1 LSERFEMSSSGP
13 WSVKGIDPRARA
25 RAKSAARR
33 EGLTLGEWIN
43 RVILDGSDPSNPEWD
58 DALEAYPGFGGGSA
72 LSEEDDRL
80 LRAMVNRL
88 TERVE
93 SSEKMSARTLSGL
106 DKAIT
111 QLADKITKTGERH
124 SAEISSTQQSLDKLR
139 KTQDTLGDRIRSL
152 ESAPAG
158 SGSTEDVRAVE
169 TTIMKLARRLYEHEN
184 DTAARLHAVD
194 EDTRSASESL
204 DARLARLESRA
215 EDTADRNRQRDDETA
230 RTISGL
236 RTVTETLKARV
247 EGAERIT
254 NDAARALESSVSRLD
269 DRLRQ
274 LETRNSGDTVELERR
289 FERLSD
295 DVARAI
301 ADTRSQVA
309 QAVSGAASEPRIDR
323 LEDALT
329 RALSRMDDAERRQG
343 DSMSKLGQEIT
354 KLAGAIDR
362 RLTESERRAADAL
375 RESQSESKI
384 DRRLDEVRAENRDA
398 IKRMGKDVTRLGRS
412 LAERIETSE
421 QRANSVVETAT
432 DRMAE
437 MIEKFDNQRQSREED
452 LEDRLRQS
460 EERTAKRIED
470 ALGGVQDRMAAV
482 RSETEEALS
491 PVQRAMSA
499 LADRLEAIESRTA
512 PPAEETPEAEAPAE
526 EEIDFDTPLGPPPQ
540 AETPAGVFEPGE
552 ADPFLAEAEAR
563 PAEPAPQPAR
573 KPRQPQPVQAA
584 AQPRAAA
591 QAQPAPAAPAQPQ
604 PVQPQ
609 PAPRKPRPSGKLGA
623 TADADFLAAARERTR
638 STGYGHTPDAPSRPS
653 RLGRIALY
661 ALPVVALIMLSG
673 AGVIL
678 VWEAIQ
684 GDAERQAASA
694 EVERDFIAQVEAG
707 FSNDAAAPAAPQS
720 AEDAAAPSANTE
732 DSAAQMADASAS
744 APADTTPPP
753 QPEPQPE
760 PATPPANAVADAT
773 GTVVPAAE
781 PDTSAAPA
789 TSAPA
794 NTRNNA
800 RTTLEGA
807 ASDGHPVA
815 RYQLGLQALENGDAE
830 TAAILLR
837 RAAEQGVPA
846 AQYRF
851 AKLLETGE
859 GVDQDLEAAR
869 RWTERAANAGHRRAM
884 HNLGVMYY
892 YGTGVAENIET
903 AARWFQE
910 AALLGL
916 RDSQFNLALLYETG
930 DGVPLS
936 LPDAYAWF
944 TIASQTGSDP
954 TAGERAA
961 NVAERLE
968 PAALEEAR
976 ATAEGFTPRPID
988 AEANGLYRN
997 LPWDRTATTDAAQVR
1012 RAQGFLSVLG
1022 YAPGPIDGEMGDRTR
1037 DAIMAFEADQG
1048 LPRTGR
1054 VDAVLIE
1061 RLERAAAS

>member
-1 LSERFEMSSSGP
+1 MSSSGP

-25 RAKSAARR
+25 RAKTAARR

-43 RVILDGSDPSNPEWD
+43 RVILDGSDPSNPQWD

-93 SSEKMSARTLSGL
+93 SSEKLSARTLSGI

-111 QLADKITKTGERH
+111 QLADKISKNGERY
-124 SAEISSTQQSLDKLR
+124 SAELAAAQESLERVR
-139 KTQDTLGDRIRSL
+139 KGQDELGDRVRSL
-152 ESAPAG
+152 ETTPPG

-194 EDTRSASESL
+194 EDTRSVSETL
-204 DARLARLESRA
+204 EARLARLEARA
-215 EDTADRNRQRDDETA
+215 EDTVDRNRKRDDETA
-230 RTISGL
+230 RTINGL

-254 NDAARALESSVSRLD
+254 NDAARALESSVARLD
-269 DRLRQ
+269 DRMRN

-295 DVARAI
+295 DVARII
-301 ADTRSQVA
+301 AETRSQVA

-329 RALSRMDDAERRQG
+329 RAMTRMDEAERRQG
-343 DSMSKLGQEIT
+343 DNMSRLGREIT

-362 RLTESERRAADAL
+362 RLSESERRSAEAL
-375 RESQSESKI
+375 RESQSESKL
-384 DRRLDEVRAENRDA
+384 DRRLDAVRQESRDA
-398 IKRMGKDVTRLGRS
+398 IKQMGEDVTRLGRS
-412 LAERIETSE
+412 LADRIEQSE
-421 QRANSVVETAT
+421 RRANTVVETAT

-437 MIEKFDNQRQSREED
+437 MIEKFDTHRTAREED

-470 ALGGVQDRMAAV
+470 ALGSVQERMASV

-499 LADRLEAIESRTA
+499 LADRLEAIEGRQA
-512 PPAEETPEAEAPAE
+512 PKSDPADTPADSADAVEED
-526 EEIDFDTPLGPPPQ
+526 IDFDAPLGPPPQ
-540 AETPAGVFEPGE
+540 AETPAGDFDDGE
-552 ADPFLAEAEAR
+552 NDPFLAEMNAQPAPRPQR
-563 PAEPAPQPAR
+563 PAEP
-573 KPRQPQPVQAA
+573 QPQPERPRRRRARTEAA
-584 AQPRAAA
+584 PAEAVIAQPV
-591 QAQPAPAAPAQPQ
+591 PAAPQQP
-604 PVQPQ
+604 
-609 PAPRKPRPSGKLGA
+609 PARRPRPSGRLGA

-638 STGYGHTPDAPSRPS
+638 STAYHPGADTPQRQSRMG
-653 RLGRIALY
+653 RLALY
-661 ALPVVALIMLSG
+661 ALPVIALVMLTG

-678 VWEAIQ
+678 VWEAMQ
-684 GDAERQAASA
+684 GDSERETANAA
-694 EVERDFIAQVEAG
+694 VERDFIAQVEAG
-707 FSNDAAAPAAPQS
+707 FSSEAGAATTATGPEQAGTAPAGTQ
-720 AEDAAAPSANTE
+720 T
-732 DSAAQMADASAS
+732 ADASEAV
-744 APADTTPPP
+744 TPPAEAP
-753 QPEPQPE
+753 VANEPPAREPAATRE
-760 PATPPANAVADAT
+760 PATPPANAVADAS
-773 GTVVPAAE
+773 GTVMPASE
-781 PDTSAAPA
+781 PVSTPEPAAAPA
-789 TSAPA
+789 TGSA
-794 NTRNNA
+794 TGRM
-800 RTTLEGA
+800 TLESA
-807 ASDGHPVA
+807 ASEGHPVA
-815 RYQLGLQALENGDAE
+815 RYQLGLQALESGDAE

-846 AQYRF
+846 AQYRY

-859 GVDQDLEAAR
+859 GVEQDLEDAR

-916 RDSQFNLALLYETG
+916 RDSQFNLALLYESG

-944 TIASQTGSDP
+944 TIASMTGSDP
-954 TAGERAA
+954 TAGERARA
-961 NVAERLE
+961 VSEQLD
-968 PAALEEAR
+968 PAALAEAQ
-976 ATAEGFTPRPID
+976 ATADGFTPRPLD
-988 AEANGLYRN
+988 PEANGLYNN
-997 LPWDRTATTDAAQVR
+997 LPWDRTVTTDAAQVR

-1022 YAPGPIDGEMGDRTR
+1022 YAPGPIDGEMGGRTR

-1061 RLERAAAS
+1061 RLERAAAG

>member
-1 LSERFEMSSSGP
+1 MSSSGP

-25 RAKSAARR
+25 RAKTAARR

-43 RVILDGSDPSNPEWD
+43 RVILDGSDPSNPQWD
-58 DALEAYPGFGGGSA
+58 DALEAYPGFGGGTA

-93 SSEKMSARTLSGL
+93 SSEKLSARTLSGI

-111 QLADKITKTGERH
+111 QLADKISKNGERY
-124 SAEISSTQQSLDKLR
+124 SAELAAAQESLERVR
-139 KTQDTLGDRIRSL
+139 KGQDELGDRVRSL
-152 ESAPAG
+152 ESTPPG

-194 EDTRSASESL
+194 EDTRSVSETL
-204 DARLARLESRA
+204 EARLARLEARA
-215 EDTADRNRQRDDETA
+215 EDTVDRNRKRDDETA

-254 NDAARALESSVSRLD
+254 NDAARALESSVARLD
-269 DRLRQ
+269 DRMRH

-295 DVARAI
+295 DVARII
-301 ADTRSQVA
+301 AETRSQVA

-329 RALSRMDDAERRQG
+329 RAMTRMDEAERRQG
-343 DSMSKLGQEIT
+343 DNMSRLGREIT

-362 RLTESERRAADAL
+362 RLSESERRSAEAL
-375 RESQSESKI
+375 RESQSESKL
-384 DRRLDEVRAENRDA
+384 DRRLDAVRQESREA
-398 IKRMGKDVTRLGRS
+398 IKQMGEEVTRLGRS
-412 LAERIETSE
+412 LADRIEHSE
-421 QRANSVVETAT
+421 RRANAVVETAT

-437 MIEKFDNQRQSREED
+437 MIEKFDTHRTAREED

-470 ALGGVQDRMAAV
+470 ALGSVQERMASV

-499 LADRLEAIESRTA
+499 LADRLEAIEGRQA
-512 PPAEETPEAEAPAE
+512 PKSAPSDTPADSADEAEED
-526 EEIDFDTPLGPPPQ
+526 IDFDTPLGPPPQ
-540 AETPAGVFEPGE
+540 AETPVSDFDDGE
-552 ADPFLAEAEAR
+552 NDPFLAEMN
-563 PAEPAPQPAR
+563 
-573 KPRQPQPVQAA
+573 
-584 AQPRAAA
+584 
-591 QAQPAPAAPAQPQ
+591 AQPAPRPQRPAEAQPQ
-604 PVQPQ
+604 PERPRRRRARAEAAPAEAVLAQPAPVQPQ
-609 PAPRKPRPSGKLGA
+609 QPPARRPRPSGRLGA

-638 STGYGHTPDAPSRPS
+638 STAYHPGTDTPHRQSRMG
-653 RLGRIALY
+653 RLALY
-661 ALPVVALIMLSG
+661 ALPVIALVMLSG

-678 VWEAIQ
+678 VWEAMQ
-684 GDAERQAASA
+684 GDSERETANAA
-694 EVERDFIAQVEAG
+694 VERDFIAQVEAG
-707 FSNDAAAPAAPQS
+707 FSSEAGAATP
-720 AEDAAAPSANTE
+720 
-732 DSAAQMADASAS
+732 AS
-744 APADTTPPP
+744 APEQVDTPAAGTQIANASDAPAPPAG
-753 QPEPQPE
+753 EPVAGAPPARE
-760 PATPPANAVADAT
+760 PAPREAATPPANAVADVSGTVMPASEPVSAPEPAAIPAEGSAT
-773 GTVVPAAE
+773 GRMTLE
-781 PDTSAAPA
+781 SAA
-789 TSAPA
+789 S
-794 NTRNNA
+794 
-800 RTTLEGA
+800 E
-807 ASDGHPVA
+807 GHPVA
-815 RYQLGLQALENGDAE
+815 RYQLGLQALESGDAE

-846 AQYRF
+846 AQYRY

-859 GVDQDLEAAR
+859 GVEQDLEDAR

-916 RDSQFNLALLYETG
+916 RDSQFNLALLYESG

-944 TIASQTGSDP
+944 TIASMTGSDP
-954 TAGERAA
+954 TAGERARA
-961 NVAERLE
+961 VSEQLD
-968 PAALEEAR
+968 PAALAEAQ
-976 ATAEGFTPRPID
+976 ATADGFTPRPLD
-988 AEANGLYRN
+988 AEANGLYNN
-997 LPWDRTATTDAAQVR
+997 LPWDRTVTTDAAQVR

-1022 YAPGPIDGEMGDRTR
+1022 YAPGPIDGEMGGRTR

-1061 RLERAAAS
+1061 RLERAAAG

>member
-1 LSERFEMSSSGP
+1 MSSSGP

-25 RAKSAARR
+25 RAKTAARR

-43 RVILDGSDPSNPEWD
+43 RVILDGSDPSNPQWD
-58 DALEAYPGFGGGSA
+58 DALEAYPGFGGGTA

-93 SSEKMSARTLSGL
+93 SSEKLSARTLSGI

-111 QLADKITKTGERH
+111 QLADKISKNGERY
-124 SAEISSTQQSLDKLR
+124 SAELAAAQESLERVR
-139 KTQDTLGDRIRSL
+139 KGQDELGDRVRSL
-152 ESAPAG
+152 ESTPPG

-194 EDTRSASESL
+194 EDTRSVSETL
-204 DARLARLESRA
+204 EARLARLEARA
-215 EDTADRNRQRDDETA
+215 EDTVDRNRKRDDETA

-254 NDAARALESSVSRLD
+254 NDAARALESSVARLD
-269 DRLRQ
+269 DRMRH

-295 DVARAI
+295 DVARII
-301 ADTRSQVA
+301 AETRSQVA

-329 RALSRMDDAERRQG
+329 RAMTRMDEAERRQG
-343 DSMSKLGQEIT
+343 DNMSRLGREIT

-362 RLTESERRAADAL
+362 RLSESERRSAEAL
-375 RESQSESKI
+375 RESQSESKL
-384 DRRLDEVRAENRDA
+384 DRRLDAVRQESREA
-398 IKRMGKDVTRLGRS
+398 IKQMGEEVTRLGRS
-412 LAERIETSE
+412 LADRIEHSE
-421 QRANSVVETAT
+421 RRANAVVETAT

-437 MIEKFDNQRQSREED
+437 MIEKFDTHRTAREED

-470 ALGGVQDRMAAV
+470 ALGSVQERMASV

-499 LADRLEAIESRTA
+499 LADRLEAIEGRQA
-512 PPAEETPEAEAPAE
+512 PKSAPSDTPADSADEAEED
-526 EEIDFDTPLGPPPQ
+526 IDFDTPLGPPPQ
-540 AETPAGVFEPGE
+540 AETPVSDFDDGE
-552 ADPFLAEAEAR
+552 NDPFLAEMN
-563 PAEPAPQPAR
+563 
-573 KPRQPQPVQAA
+573 
-584 AQPRAAA
+584 
-591 QAQPAPAAPAQPQ
+591 AQPAPRPQRPAEAQPQ
-604 PVQPQ
+604 PERPRRRRARAEAAPAEAVLAQPAPVQPQ
-609 PAPRKPRPSGKLGA
+609 QPPARRPRPSGRLGA

-638 STGYGHTPDAPSRPS
+638 STAYHPGTDAPHRQSRMG
-653 RLGRIALY
+653 RLALY
-661 ALPVVALIMLSG
+661 ALPVIALVMLSG

-678 VWEAIQ
+678 VWEAMQ
-684 GDAERQAASA
+684 GDSERETANAA
-694 EVERDFIAQVEAG
+694 VERDFIAQVEAG
-707 FSNDAAAPAAPQS
+707 FSSEAGAATPASAPEQVDTPAAGTQI
-720 AEDAAAPSANTE
+720 
-732 DSAAQMADASAS
+732 ADASD
-744 APADTTPPP
+744 APAPPAD
-753 QPEPQPE
+753 EPVAGAPPARE
-760 PATPPANAVADAT
+760 PAPREAATPPANAVADVSGTVMPASEPVSAPEPAAIPAEGSAT
-773 GTVVPAAE
+773 GRMTLE
-781 PDTSAAPA
+781 SAA
-789 TSAPA
+789 S
-794 NTRNNA
+794 
-800 RTTLEGA
+800 E
-807 ASDGHPVA
+807 GHPVA
-815 RYQLGLQALENGDAE
+815 RYQLGLQALESGDAE

-846 AQYRF
+846 AQYRY

-859 GVDQDLEAAR
+859 GVEQDLEDAR

-916 RDSQFNLALLYETG
+916 RDSQFNLALLYESG

-944 TIASQTGSDP
+944 TIASMTGSDP
-954 TAGERAA
+954 TAGERARA
-961 NVAERLE
+961 VSEQLD
-968 PAALEEAR
+968 PAALAEAQ
-976 ATAEGFTPRPID
+976 ATADGFTPRPLD
-988 AEANGLYRN
+988 AEANGLYNN
-997 LPWDRTATTDAAQVR
+997 LPWDRTVTTDAAQVR

-1022 YAPGPIDGEMGDRTR
+1022 YAPGPIDGEMGGRTR

-1061 RLERAAAS
+1061 RLERAAAG

>member
-1 LSERFEMSSSGP
+1 MSSSGP

-25 RAKSAARR
+25 RAKTAARR

-43 RVILDGSDPSNPEWD
+43 RVILDGSDPSNPQWD

-93 SSEKMSARTLSGL
+93 SSEKLSARTLSGI

-111 QLADKITKTGERH
+111 QLADKISKNGERY
-124 SAEISSTQQSLDKLR
+124 SAELAAAQESLERVR
-139 KTQDTLGDRIRSL
+139 KGQDELGDRVRSL
-152 ESAPAG
+152 ESTPPG

-194 EDTRSASESL
+194 EDTRSVSETL
-204 DARLARLESRA
+204 EARLARLEARA
-215 EDTADRNRQRDDETA
+215 EDTVDRNRKRDDETA
-230 RTISGL
+230 RTINGL

-254 NDAARALESSVSRLD
+254 NDAARALESSVARLD
-269 DRLRQ
+269 DRMRN

-295 DVARAI
+295 DVARII
-301 ADTRSQVA
+301 AETRSQVA

-329 RALSRMDDAERRQG
+329 RAMTRMDEAERRQG
-343 DSMSKLGQEIT
+343 DNMSRLGREIT

-362 RLTESERRAADAL
+362 RLSESERRSAEAL
-375 RESQSESKI
+375 RESQSESKL
-384 DRRLDEVRAENRDA
+384 DRRLDAVRQESRDA
-398 IKRMGKDVTRLGRS
+398 IKQMGEEVTRLGRS
-412 LAERIETSE
+412 LADRIEHSE
-421 QRANSVVETAT
+421 RRANAVVETAT

-437 MIEKFDNQRQSREED
+437 MIEKFDTHRTAREED

-470 ALGGVQDRMAAV
+470 ALGSVQERMASV

-499 LADRLEAIESRTA
+499 LADRLEAIEGRQA
-512 PPAEETPEAEAPAE
+512 PKSEPADTPADSADDADEDF
-526 EEIDFDTPLGPPPQ
+526 DFDTPLGPPPQ
-540 AETPAGVFEPGE
+540 AETPAGDFDDGE
-552 ADPFLAEAEAR
+552 SDPFLAEMNTQPAPRPQR
-563 PAEPAPQPAR
+563 PAEALPQPERPRRRRAR
-573 KPRQPQPVQAA
+573 AEAA
-584 AQPRAAA
+584 PAEAVL
-591 QAQPAPAAPAQPQ
+591 AQPAP
-604 PVQPQ
+604 VQPQ
-609 PAPRKPRPSGKLGA
+609 QPPARRPRPSGRLGA

-638 STGYGHTPDAPSRPS
+638 STAYYPGTDTPQRQSRTG
-653 RLGRIALY
+653 RLALY
-661 ALPVVALIMLSG
+661 ALPVIALVMLTG

-678 VWEAIQ
+678 VWEAMQ
-684 GDAERQAASA
+684 GDSERETANAA
-694 EVERDFIAQVEAG
+694 VESDFIAQVEAG
-707 FSNDAAAPAAPQS
+707 FSSEAGAATTATGPEQADTPPAGMQ
-720 AEDAAAPSANTE
+720 T
-732 DSAAQMADASAS
+732 ADASEAVAPPAEAPEAS
-744 APADTTPPP
+744 EPPAR
-753 QPEPQPE
+753 EPATRE
-760 PATPPANAVADAT
+760 PATPPANAVADAS
-773 GTVVPAAE
+773 GSVMPASEPVSAPEPAAIPAE
-781 PDTSAAPA
+781 GSATGRMTLESAA
-789 TSAPA
+789 S
-794 NTRNNA
+794 
-800 RTTLEGA
+800 E
-807 ASDGHPVA
+807 GHPVA

-846 AQYRF
+846 AQYRY

-859 GVDQDLEAAR
+859 GVEQDLEDAR

-892 YGTGVAENIET
+892 YGTGVAGNIET

-916 RDSQFNLALLYETG
+916 RDSQFNLALLYESG

-944 TIASQTGSDP
+944 TIASMTGSDP
-954 TAGERAA
+954 TAGERARA
-961 NVAERLE
+961 VSEQLD
-968 PAALEEAR
+968 PAALAEAQ
-976 ATAEGFTPRPID
+976 ATADGFTPRPLD
-988 AEANGLYRN
+988 PEANGLYNN
-997 LPWDRTATTDAAQVR
+997 LPWDRTVTTDAAQVR

-1022 YAPGPIDGEMGDRTR
+1022 YAPGPIDGEMGGRTR

-1061 RLERAAAS
+1061 RLERAAAG

>member
-1 LSERFEMSSSGP
+1 M
-13 WSVKGIDPRARA
+13 KGIDPRARA
-25 RAKSAARR
+25 RAKTAARR

-43 RVILDGSDPSNPEWD
+43 RVILDGSDPSNPQWD
-58 DALEAYPGFGGGSA
+58 DALEAYPGFGGGTA

-93 SSEKMSARTLSGL
+93 SSEKLSARTLSGI

-111 QLADKITKTGERH
+111 QLADKISKNGERY
-124 SAEISSTQQSLDKLR
+124 SAELAAAQESLERVR
-139 KTQDTLGDRIRSL
+139 KGQDELGDRVRSL
-152 ESAPAG
+152 ESTPPG

-194 EDTRSASESL
+194 EDTRSVSETL
-204 DARLARLESRA
+204 EARLARLEARA
-215 EDTADRNRQRDDETA
+215 EDTVDRNRKRDDETA

-254 NDAARALESSVSRLD
+254 NDAARALESSVARLD
-269 DRLRQ
+269 DRMRH

-295 DVARAI
+295 DVARII
-301 ADTRSQVA
+301 AETRSQVA

-329 RALSRMDDAERRQG
+329 RAMTRMDEAERRQG
-343 DSMSKLGQEIT
+343 DNMSRLGREIT

-362 RLTESERRAADAL
+362 RLSESERRSAEAL
-375 RESQSESKI
+375 RESQSESKL
-384 DRRLDEVRAENRDA
+384 DRRLDAVRQESREA
-398 IKRMGKDVTRLGRS
+398 IKQMGEEVTRLGRS
-412 LAERIETSE
+412 LADRIEHSE
-421 QRANSVVETAT
+421 RRANAVVETAT

-437 MIEKFDNQRQSREED
+437 MIEKFDTHRTAREED

-470 ALGGVQDRMAAV
+470 ALGSVQERMASV

-499 LADRLEAIESRTA
+499 LADRLEAIEGRQA
-512 PPAEETPEAEAPAE
+512 PKSAPSDTPADSADEAEED
-526 EEIDFDTPLGPPPQ
+526 IDFDTPLGPPPQ
-540 AETPAGVFEPGE
+540 AETPVSDFDDGE
-552 ADPFLAEAEAR
+552 NDPFLAEMN
-563 PAEPAPQPAR
+563 
-573 KPRQPQPVQAA
+573 
-584 AQPRAAA
+584 
-591 QAQPAPAAPAQPQ
+591 AQPAPRPQRPAEAQPQ
-604 PVQPQ
+604 PERPRRRRARAEAAPAEAVLAQPAPVQPQ
-609 PAPRKPRPSGKLGA
+609 QPPARRPRPSGRLGA

-638 STGYGHTPDAPSRPS
+638 STAYHPGTDAPHRQSRMG
-653 RLGRIALY
+653 RLALY
-661 ALPVVALIMLSG
+661 ALPVIALVMLSG

-678 VWEAIQ
+678 VWEAMQ
-684 GDAERQAASA
+684 GDSERETANAA
-694 EVERDFIAQVEAG
+694 VERDFIAQVEAG
-707 FSNDAAAPAAPQS
+707 FSSEAGAATPASAPEQVDTPAAGTQI
-720 AEDAAAPSANTE
+720 
-732 DSAAQMADASAS
+732 ADASD
-744 APADTTPPP
+744 APAPPAD
-753 QPEPQPE
+753 EPVAGAPPARE
-760 PATPPANAVADAT
+760 PAPREAATPPANAVADVSGTVMPASEPVSAPEPAAIPAEGSAT
-773 GTVVPAAE
+773 GRMTLE
-781 PDTSAAPA
+781 SAA
-789 TSAPA
+789 S
-794 NTRNNA
+794 
-800 RTTLEGA
+800 E
-807 ASDGHPVA
+807 GHPVA
-815 RYQLGLQALENGDAE
+815 RYQLGLQALESGDAE

-846 AQYRF
+846 AQYRY

-859 GVDQDLEAAR
+859 GVEQDLEDAR

-916 RDSQFNLALLYETG
+916 RDSQFNLALLYESG

-944 TIASQTGSDP
+944 TIASMTGSDP
-954 TAGERAA
+954 TAGERARA
-961 NVAERLE
+961 VSEQLD
-968 PAALEEAR
+968 PAALAEAQ
-976 ATAEGFTPRPID
+976 ATADGFTPRPLD
-988 AEANGLYRN
+988 AEANGLYNN
-997 LPWDRTATTDAAQVR
+997 LPWDRTVTTDAAQVR

-1022 YAPGPIDGEMGDRTR
+1022 YAPGPIDGEMGGRTR

-1061 RLERAAAS
+1061 RLERAAAG